1 MYTLFI
7 FVEKKEMYLSHTCSA
22 TFKALLHIAT
32 QSASGSK
39 SSLKDIAFQ
48 VGENEHTLGKSLQIL
63 VKNGHLSS
71 AKGPLGGFFLT
82 PVQLQRPLMAVVQLL
97 DGPQLF
103 TGCLLGLS
111 ECSAQNPCPL
121 HDQFV
126 EVRNRMNHI
135 FHENT
140 IADLSAQILAG
151 TAFVQVKRDV
161 DAN

>member
-1 MYTLFI
+1 
-7 FVEKKEMYLSHTCSA
+7 MYLSHTCSA
-22 TFKALLHIAT
+22 TFKALVHIAT

-111 ECSAQNPCPL
+111 ECSAANPCPL
-121 HDQFV
+121 HQQFV
-126 EVRNRMNHI
+126 AVRERMNKI
-135 FHENT
+135 FNDNT
-140 IADLSAQILAG
+140 LESLSEQILSG
-151 TAFVQVKRDV
+151 EAFIHLQSKS